1 MRRGGAWRAALT
13 GFVAVVCCY
22 LVLPTLAIVPVSFSD
37 TDFII
42 FPPKGFS
49 LRWYQAFFEQRLWRG
64 AAINSFVIATATA
77 LLASAFGTAV
87 ALGLRYVSGGQAR
100 VITWVM
106 LLPML
111 VPSII
116 TAVALYRS
124 FSPLGLVGTKAGLI
138 LAHTLLAIPFVVIN
152 VSAVVQKVDW
162 RIVDAA
168 RSLGASPRQ
177 AFLKVTLPA
186 ILPGVMAGTLF
197 AFLTSFDEVVVAIFL
212 SGVNSTTL
220 PAQLWSGIRFEISPI
235 IAAVSCIMFLLS
247 VMVLIVCHLVQRR
260 SSPS

>member
-1 MRRGGAWRAALT
+1 MRRGRAWRAALT
-13 GFVAVVCCY
+13 SFVAVVCCY
-22 LVLPTLAIVPVSFSD
+22 LVLPSIAIVPVSFSD

-49 LRWYQAFFEQRLWRG
+49 LRWYQAFFEQRTWRE
-64 AAINSFVIATATA
+64 ATINSFMIAISTAV
-77 LLASAFGTAV
+77 LATTFGTAV
-87 ALGLRYVSGGQAR
+87 ALGLRYVAGGSAR
-100 VITWVM
+100 IIRWVM

-124 FSPLGLVGTKAGLI
+124 FSALGLVGTKVGLV
-138 LAHTLLAIPFVVIN
+138 LGHTLLAIPFVVIN

-162 RIVDAA
+162 RIVAAA

-186 ILPGVMAGTLF
+186 ILPGVVAGAIF

-212 SGVNSTTL
+212 SGVGSTTL
-220 PAQLWSGIRFEISPI
+220 PAQMWSGIRFEISPI
-235 IAAVSCIMFLLS
+235 IAAASSVLLLLS
-247 VMVLIVCHLVQRR
+247 VVVLIVSHLVQSR
-260 SSPS
+260 SSTS

>member
-1 MRRGGAWRAALT
+1 MNRGRAWRAALSC
-13 GFVAVVCCY
+13 FVALVCLY

-42 FPPKGFS
+42 FPPKGLS
-49 LRWYQAFFEQRLWRG
+49 LRWYQDFFVNRVWRS
-64 AAINSFVIATATA
+64 ATVNSFVIAMATA
-77 LLASAFGTAV
+77 ILATSLGTAV
-87 ALGLRYVSGGQAR
+87 ALGLRHVSAGR
-100 VITWVM
+100 VRLIMWVM

-124 FSPLGLVGTKAGLI
+124 FSTFGLIGTKAGLI
-138 LAHTLLAIPFVVIN
+138 VAHTLLAIPFVVIN
-152 VSAVVQKVDW
+152 VSAVIQKVDW

-168 RSLGASPRQ
+168 RSLGARPRQ

-186 ILPGVMAGTLF
+186 ILPGVFAGGIF

-212 SGVNSTTL
+212 SGVDTTTL
-220 PAQLWSGIRFEISPI
+220 PAQMWSGIRFEVSPI
-235 IAAVSCIMFLLS
+235 IAAASCVLSLLS
-247 VMVLIVCHLVQRR
+247 VFMVIVSNHMKGRTSTL
-260 SSPS
+260 

>member
-1 MRRGGAWRAALT
+1 MNRGRAWRAALT

-49 LRWYQAFFEQRLWRG
+49 LRWYQAFFENRVWRG
-64 AAINSFVIATATA
+64 ATLNSFVIAIATA
-77 LLASAFGTAV
+77 FLATTAGTAV
-87 ALGLRYVSGGQAR
+87 ALGLRHVSAGR
-100 VITWVM
+100 VRLIMWVM

-124 FSPLGLVGTKAGLI
+124 FSTLGLIGTKAGLI

-168 RSLGASPRQ
+168 RSLGASARQ
-177 AFLKVTLPA
+177 AFLKVTLQA
-186 ILPGVMAGTLF
+186 ILPGVLAGGIF

-212 SGVNSTTL
+212 SGVDTTTL
-220 PAQLWSGIRFEISPI
+220 PAQMWSGIRFELSPI
-235 IAAVSCIMFLLS
+235 IAAASCVLSLLS
-247 VMVLIVCHLVQRR
+247 VVVLIFSHLVQRR
-260 SSPS
+260 ASPS